1 MRRAERGI
9 DKSASFEMS
18 KRSNIDRD
26 EVRKLA
32 AMGLTVDEIAA
43 FVGVCG
49 RTIER
54 RCKDDLVEGRS
65 KVCGSVRR
73 KQYEKAVVEGNTTML
88 IWLGK
93 QMLGQKDVVEVN
105 SNVSAQLDIEDIRK
119 RLKGSPANEPAS
131 PH

>member
-1 MRRAERGI
+1 
-9 DKSASFEMS
+9 MS
-18 KRSNIDRD
+18 KKAPINRA

-54 RCKDDLVEGRS
+54 RCKDDLAEGRS
-65 KVCGSVRR
+65 KACGSVRR
-73 KQYEKAVVEGNTTML
+73 RQYEKAVVEGNTTML

-93 QMLGQKDVVEVN
+93 QMLGQKDRVEVDGN
-105 SNVSAQLDIEDIRK
+105 MPAKLDIEDIRK
-119 RLKGSPANEPAS
+119 RLKSDQS
-131 PH
+131 L